1 MLLLLSFGLFA
12 QGIDNFMLDA
22 VALYQ
27 EQQYKAARDQL
38 QTLSQA
44 APGNDAVWYY
54 LSMCEAQLGEMSPAI
69 AHMAKAA
76 SIDPGNY
83 WYRQRLAV
91 LFAAIGNVAKQIEL
105 MEGLRKDFPEKAYS
119 ISYDLVNLY
128 IQAERFDDALASL
141 NEVEKIS
148 GEDEQTVRVRY
159 DILRNQGKDD
169 DAARILQE
177 FCSQQPS
184 VLLVTLLGDL
194 HMDYDRY
201 DEAMECYE
209 KALELEEDY
218 VPALLGRSEVFRQ
231 TKRFD
236 EYFASMEDYM
246 SSKEVPVYAKTM
258 YITNAMRSLE
268 PRVIGQNQAGFD
280 SMVNKALETH
290 PTDSTML
297 QTAGLYYFS
306 TGDEDRAKEIMRL
319 NADTYPE
326 SVRLEAVYQELLQ
339 HTQDWPELRTRAEGA
354 FKRFGMWEFLDYA
367 AGAAYAQ
374 QDWQGVIDYCT
385 TKIDNAGRD
394 TLARVTGWSAIGD
407 MYYQMGK
414 TAKAFKAY
422 SRALKLDPD
431 YVPALNNYAYYSA
444 INGRCLKKAE
454 EMAAH
459 AVELAPTEP
468 TYLDTYGWILHLR
481 RKDAQ
486 ARPIYQKVMGYGG
499 KDQPVLLDHYAE
511 VLFSLGEYA
520 LAREYWRQAIL
531 KNSGEI
537 PDLEER
543 VAKRE
548 KQMSASK

>member
-1 MLLLLSFGLFA
+1 MLLLLPLGVFA
-12 QGIDNFMLDA
+12 QGIDNIMLDA

-27 EQQYKAARDQL
+27 EQQYKAARDKL

-54 LSMCEAQLGEMSPAI
+54 LSLCEAQLGEMSPAI

-76 SIDPGNY
+76 SIDQGNY
-83 WYRQRLAV
+83 WYRQRLA
-91 LFAAIGNVAKQIEL
+91 LMFAATGNVAKQIEL
-105 MEGLRKDFPEKAYS
+105 FEGLRKDFPDKAYS

-128 IQAERFDDALASL
+128 IQAERYDDALASL
-141 NEVEKIS
+141 EEVEKIS

-159 DILRNQGKDD
+159 DILRNEGRDD
-169 DAARILQE
+169 DAARVLQE
-177 FCSQQPS
+177 FCQGQPS
-184 VLLVTLLGDL
+184 AILITLLGDL

-201 DEAMECYE
+201 DEAMECYS
-209 KALELEEDY
+209 KALELEADY
-218 VPALLGRSEVFRQ
+218 VPAMLGRSEVFRQ

-236 EYFASMEDYM
+236 EYFASMEEYM

-258 YITNAMRSLE
+258 YISNAMHSLD
-268 PRVIGQNQAGFD
+268 PRVIAQSREGFD
-280 SMVNKALETH
+280 SMVGKALEAH
-290 PTDSTML
+290 PADSTML

-306 TGDEDRAKEIMRL
+306 TGNALKAKECMRT

-326 SVRLEAVYQELLQ
+326 SVRLEVVCQELLQ
-339 HTQDWPELRTRAEGA
+339 RTQDWPELRTRAEGA
-354 FKRFGMWEFLDYA
+354 FKRFGMWEFLDFA

-374 QDWQGVIDYCT
+374 EDWQGVIDYCN
-385 TKIDNAGRD
+385 TKIENSGRD
-394 TLARVTGWSAIGD
+394 TLAMVTGWGSIGD
-407 MYYQMGK
+407 MYYQLGK
-414 TAKAFKAY
+414 PAKAFKAY

-444 INGRCLKKAE
+444 THGRCLKKAE
-454 EMAAH
+454 AMAAH

-481 RKDAQ
+481 KKDAQ
-486 ARPIYQKVMGYGG
+486 ARPVFQKVMGYGG
-499 KDQPVLLDHYAE
+499 KDSAVLLDHYAE
-511 VLFSLGEYA
+511 VLFSLGEYS
-520 LAREYWRQAIL
+520 LAREYWRQAL
-531 KNSGEI
+531 AKNNGHI

-548 KQMSASK
+548 KQMSGAK